1 MYTLEEMFR
10 KVSKIVGDLDNYYSL
25 ISSAGDKLNRS
36 YKTLDY
42 IPPGFIDIHEFME
55 LYVIGDLHGDYST
68 LVEIFTEERIL
79 DKLSKN
85 DIKIVFLGDYID
97 RGPQQLEV
105 MAFLLLLKTVY
116 PEKIILLRGNHEPSP
131 LLIPY
136 PHDFEELVF
145 FRYGNKGIILY
156 NRLLRLFQRLPL
168 IARVKG
174 LALMMH
180 GGPPSSVL
188 SADKFEDAFRIGLSS
203 FDDIVLEQILWSD
216 PIEVEENGPAYYLS
230 YRGAGIL
237 YGTKISFK
245 AIELARV
252 KYIIRA
258 HEPVEGYKLN
268 HKGRVVT
275 LFDARIPHYGILH
288 AGYIH
293 IPDHRREIDNIE
305 EYIKVI

>member
-1 MYTLEEMFR
+1 MLAPEEILG
-10 KVSKIVGDLDNYYSL
+10 KVAKIVGDIESYFSL
-25 ISSAGDKLNRS
+25 VSSAGDKLNRT
-36 YKTLDY
+36 YKNLDY
-42 IPPGFIDIHEFME
+42 IPPGFIDIYEFTE

-68 LVEIFTEERIL
+68 LAEIFIEERIL

-85 DIKIVFLGDYID
+85 DVKIVFLGDYID
-97 RGPQQLEV
+97 RGPHQLEV
-105 MAFLLLLKTVY
+105 MAFLLLLKTLY
-116 PEKIILLRGNHEPSP
+116 PEKIVLLRGNHEPPP
-131 LLIPY
+131 LLVPY

-145 FRYGNKGIILY
+145 FRYRNKGTILY
-156 NRLLRLFQRLPL
+156 NKLLMLFQRLPL
-168 IARVKG
+168 IARIKG

-180 GGPPSSVL
+180 GGPPLSVL
-188 SADKFEDAFRIGLSS
+188 NAGRFEEAFEIGLPS
-203 FDDIVLEQILWSD
+203 FDDMILEQILWSD
-216 PIEVEENGPAYYLS
+216 PIEVGEKDPAYYLS

-237 YGTKISFK
+237 YGPEISFK

-268 HKGRVVT
+268 HDGRVVT
-275 LFDARIPHYGILH
+275 LFDARIPHYGISH

-293 IPDHRREIDNIE
+293 IPDHRRKVDNIK